1 MTAKDTSQRPPLNGA
16 RRTGARA
23 LPSSVDEVPF
33 EVEELFFSR
42 TDPRGRILAGNDV
55 FQRVSLYGWDEMIER
70 PHNIIRHSE
79 MPRAVFYL
87 LWDRIRAGL
96 PVGAYVKN
104 RAKDGRHYWVFAVVT
119 PIADGYLSVRVKPTS
134 DLFAA
139 AAQLYAAVRK
149 EELAS
154 DCKPAES
161 AHQLLKDLAAAG
173 FADYPAFMASAL
185 GNEIRQRDD
194 ALGRPAWSALR
205 HFEELIASA
214 AILHKTAARMLELTS
229 AFRYTPGNLRIQ
241 AARMGEEG
249 RAISEISTNYGRISD
264 AIVENLRLLHS
275 SAQEVFASVN
285 DGLFLACTARL
296 QEETAEF
303 FTREA
308 AAKGEPAGDE
318 AGRLLRQTEDYKL
331 LAIEKFEH
339 IKAHIVRF
347 FNLTSDM
354 KRLCSALVAVRVM
367 GKVESVG
374 MYHGIFAE
382 LIGDLEKGQET
393 LSAGLSDIWD
403 INSRIKDNIRHLEG
417 SSREAAAPVPP
428 AATRGGGVGPH
439 NTAEITY

>member
-1 MTAKDTSQRPPLNGA
+1 MTAKDTTQRPPLNGA
-16 RRTGARA
+16 GPAPARA
-23 LPSSVDEVPF
+23 PSTSLHEVPF

-42 TDPRGRILAGNDV
+42 TDARGRILAGNDV
-55 FQRVSLYGWDEMIER
+55 FQRVSRYGWDEMIER
-70 PHNIIRHSE
+70 PHNLIRHPE

-87 LWDRIRAGL
+87 LWERIRAGQ

-119 PIADGYLSVRVKPTS
+119 PIEDGYLSVRLKPGS
-134 DLFAA
+134 ALFGA
-139 AAQLYAAVRK
+139 AAQLYAAIRK

-161 AHQLLKDLAAAG
+161 AHLLLNNLAAAG

-185 GNEIRQRDD
+185 GTEIRQRDD
-194 ALGRPAWSALR
+194 ALGRLAWASLR
-205 HFEELIASA
+205 HFEELIGSA
-214 AILHKTAARMLELTS
+214 AILQKTAAGMLELTS

-241 AARMGEEG
+241 AARMGDGG
-249 RAISEISTNYGRISD
+249 RAISEISTNYGQISD

-275 SAQEVFASVN
+275 SAQDVFASVN

-318 AGRLLRQTEDYKL
+318 AGRLLRQTEDYKA
-331 LAIEKFEH
+331 LAAEKFEH

-347 FNLTSDM
+347 FDLTGEM

-367 GKVESVG
+367 GKVESVN
-374 MYHGIFAE
+374 MYQGIFAE
-382 LIGDLEKGQET
+382 LIGDLERGQEA
-393 LSAGLSDIWD
+393 LSSGLSDIWE
-403 INSRIKDNIRHLEG
+403 INNRIRDNIRHIDG
-417 SSREAAAPVPP
+417 NV
-428 AATRGGGVGPH
+428 
-439 NTAEITY
+439 